1 LQKRIGLLGVVT
13 MNDAKELISPR
24 RELVRE
30 ELLTK
35 AAEVFEQK
43 GFGQTR
49 IEDIAKALG
58 LKRSALYYY
67 FETKND
73 IARALVEDY
82 LSSKANDLEELV
94 SSSSGSP
101 TEKLRA
107 LLTQQIL
114 NRTSGGGAR
123 ARALNKMGPELPDET
138 RATLQSARR
147 RIRDLYVQVI
157 EEGIEAGEFR
167 HVDARIAALAVIG
180 IANWTS
186 WWYSPGGRLEPSELA
201 ETLVDIAV
209 NGLRR
214 TDVDRAQ
221 GRSLK
226 EIIAYIR
233 RDLSELESRAESD
246 ATPDTAIGES

>member
-1 LQKRIGLLGVVT
+1 
-13 MNDAKELISPR
+13 MNDARETNSPR

-43 GFGQTR
+43 GFAQSR

-82 LSSKANDLEELV
+82 VSVKTRELEELI

-107 LLTQQIL
+107 LLTEQIL
-114 NRTSGGGAR
+114 NRTLGGGAR
-123 ARALNKMGPELPDET
+123 ARALNKMGPEMPDET
-138 RATLQSARR
+138 RAALQSSRR

-157 EEGIEAGEFR
+157 REGVEAGEFR
-167 HVDARIAALAVIG
+167 QVDARIAALAVIG

-186 WWYSPGGRLEPSELA
+186 WWYSPTGRLDPKELA
-201 ETLVDIAV
+201 ETLVDIAI

-221 GRSLK
+221 GRSAK
-226 EIIAYIR
+226 EIINYIK
-233 RDLSELESRAESD
+233 RDLSELESRAEGGGLSD
-246 ATPDTAIGES
+246 ATIGESGRL